1 MCVFPQV
8 LDKVRQEQLGFG
20 PYVQSLEA
28 ALQAKDSEHSRL
40 TQALLEAQHA
50 KEKAKQV
57 QCWCMR
63 QSRSL
68 VVPQMMLVHVAML
81 ELGNVT
87 SDGGKCGKAGT
98 RKCRGCNAGACGK
111 AGTR

>member
-1 MCVFPQV
+1 V

-20 PYVQSLEA
+20 PYIQSLEA

-57 QCWCMR
+57 G
-63 QSRSL
+63 L
-68 VVPQMMLVHVAML
+68 LTL
-81 ELGNVT
+81 
-87 SDGGKCGKAGT
+87 KAHQN
-98 RKCRGCNAGACGK
+98 KQP
-111 AGTR
+111 